1 MSLVL
6 VGYWRSDE
14 HPEWPEVDTFVDPS
28 WDEDEQIQTS
38 AYFSSGTR
46 VHPHRGYSPCRF
58 CGERN
63 GSAELTD
70 GTYVWPEGLVHY
82 IREHGV
88 RLPAVLVT
96 HAIRRR
102 ELLEAEEVDREW
114 WRTQG

>member
-1 MSLVL
+1 MGLVL

-14 HPEWPEVDTFVDPS
+14 NPEWPQVDTFVDPG
-28 WDEDEQIQTS
+28 WDEDERIKTS

-46 VHPHRGYSPCRF
+46 VRQYMGYSRCRV
-58 CGERN
+58 CGEMN

-70 GTYVWPEGLVHY
+70 GTYLWPEGLAHY

-88 RLPAVLVT
+88 RLPSVLVN

-102 ELLEAEEVDREW
+102 DFLEAEDVDREW